1 MTAFKLT
8 EINCDLLDVPQNY
21 SLAYTSTADF
31 FPEKGTLAWKFS
43 IIFGQTD
50 QLRRQHIQRGNIAV
64 LEENSRFIYHLV
76 IVENIY
82 QRTTY
87 ENLEAAIICMRH
99 HMRNYGASKVAM
111 PRICCGSEG
120 LKWALVKEIIV
131 KVFAKEYN
139 TEIMICNYQP
149 SKFSTPRC
157 RIIERSAHDKKATE
171 NCSVVHSISADF
183 AMCRNISLQF
193 KCKNGRNHEMLRQDH
208 HTGSVAVLKDHKRY
222 VYNLVTKERQ
232 HEKSTYIA
240 LFYALL
246 TTRDHM
252 RQHGVKK
259 LAIPRLGCGIDRL
272 EWFRVKSILEMV
284 FADDDIEI
292 TTYSHEPH
300 IWVASREQL
309 HVHCVTCKRAF

>member
-1 MTAFKLT
+1 MLSLTQDIALVPSSSIIHIRTDHCCTNSVKMTAFKLT
-8 EINCDLLDVPQNY
+8 EMNCDLFDVPQHY

-50 QLRRQHIQRGNIAV
+50 QLRRQHIQCGNIAV
-64 LEENSRFIYHLV
+64 LEENARFIYHLV
-76 IVENIY
+76 IVENTY

-87 ENLEAAIICMRH
+87 ENLQAALICMRH

-120 LKWALVKEIIV
+120 LKW
-131 KVFAKEYN
+131 
-139 TEIMICNYQP
+139 P
-149 SKFSTPRC
+149 RFSTPRC
-157 RIIERSAHDKKATE
+157 RIMERSVHDKKSTE

-183 AMCRNISLQF
+183 AMCRNIGLQF
-193 KCKNGRNHEMLRQDH
+193 KCKNGQNHEMLRQDH

-252 RQHGVKK
+252 RQHGVRK

-292 TTYSHEPH
+292 TTYSHEPL
-300 IWVASREQL
+300 ISVASREQL
-309 HVHCVTCKRAF
+309 HVHCVT

>member
-8 EINCDLLDVPQNY
+8 EMNCDLFDVPQNY

-99 HMRNYGASKVAM
+99 HM
-111 PRICCGSEG
+111 
-120 LKWALVKEIIV
+120 
-131 KVFAKEYN
+131 
-139 TEIMICNYQP
+139 
-149 SKFSTPRC
+149 FSTPRC

-252 RQHGVKK
+252 RQHGVRK